1 MNKSFPIILDANP
14 SFSGVLDAKFDLFGH
29 GIGLAQLAVGVIG
42 LGTVIAGGGLYA
54 VKHHQRA
61 TSKFFN
67 SLLAISENKLS
78 NIPSVLSRGPMT
90 VGVDKQ
96 PMHKLKLHG
105 AYKSVALVGAI
116 RSGKTIFLSN
126 AILND
131 MFPWWYR
138 YCFPP
143 RGLFLTGSQKAT
155 NIDAWLKNQIATTV
169 KDDPWAAV
177 ADLLSQRRQE
187 QRLRLFLFRMFR
199 FSLPAFLLPQPAII
213 VIDQA
218 EKLLRAYRADF
229 LVGLYNLAK
238 EGRDDRLFRLVLVIN
253 SDNAVKA
260 LKLMNGGNMF
270 SVVQAPKVSREAIV
284 GKYGEDFAK
293 VFDDC
298 DGCIGV
304 ALDYLSDEERPK
316 DMPAKEYAAL
326 KKEKYTSDN
335 CLTDEITR
343 KEYNKAGEHSR
354 K

>member
-1 MNKSFPIILDANP
+1 MNILLSAPAKVGNIFDE
-14 SFSGVLDAKFDLFGH
+14 KFDIFGNE
-29 GIGLAQLAVGVIG
+29 IGLAQLAVGVLS
-42 LGTVIAGGGLYA
+42 LGTLVAGGGVYA

-78 NIPSVLSRGPMT
+78 NIPSVLSRGQMT

-96 PMHKLKLHG
+96 PIIKLNLHD
-105 AYKSVALVGAI
+105 AYKSVALIGAN

-138 YCFPP
+138 YCFPH
-143 RGLFLTGSQKAT
+143 RGLFLIGSQKAA
-155 NIDAWLKNQIATTV
+155 NIDVWLKNQIATTE
-169 KDDPWAAV
+169 KDDPWTAL

-187 QRLRLFLFRMFR
+187 QRVRLFLFRMFR
-199 FSLPAFLLPQPAII
+199 FSLPVFLLPQPAII

-218 EKLLRAYRADF
+218 EELLRAYRADF

-260 LKLMNGGNMF
+260 LELMNGGNMF
-270 SVVQAPKVSREAIV
+270 DVIEAPKVSREAIV
-284 GKYGEDFAK
+284 SNFGEEFSK
-293 VFDDC
+293 TFDEC

-304 ALDYLSDEERPK
+304 ALDFQADKKTAGMS
-316 DMPAKEYAAL
+316 AKEYCAL
-326 KKEKYTSDN
+326 QKERYISDN
-335 CLTDEITR
+335 CLTDEISR
-343 KEYNKAGEHSR
+343 EEYNKAREHFM

>member
-1 MNKSFPIILDANP
+1 M
-14 SFSGVLDAKFDLFGH
+14 KFDIFGH
-29 GIGLAQLAVGVIG
+29 GIGLAVGVIG
-42 LGTVIAGGGLYA
+42 LGTLVAGGGLYA

-78 NIPSVLSRGPMT
+78 NIPSVLSRGQMT

-96 PMHKLKLHG
+96 PISKLNLHD
-105 AYKSVALVGAI
+105 AYKSVALIGAN

-143 RGLFLTGSQKAT
+143 RGLFLIGSQKAA
-155 NIDAWLKNQIATTV
+155 NIDAWLKNQIATTE
-169 KDDPWAAV
+169 KDDPWAAL

-187 QRLRLFLFRMFR
+187 QRVRLFLFRMFR
-199 FSLPAFLLPQPAII
+199 FSLPVFLLPQPAII

-218 EKLLRAYRADF
+218 EELLRAYRADF

-260 LKLMNGGNMF
+260 LELMNGGNMF
-270 SVVQAPKVSREAIV
+270 DVIEAPKVSREAIV
-284 GKYGEDFAK
+284 SKFGEDFAK
-293 VFDDC
+293 TFDEC

-304 ALDYLSDEERPK
+304 ALDFLADKKKPAGMS
-316 DMPAKEYAAL
+316 AKEYGAL
-326 KKEKYTSDN
+326 KREKYTIDN
-335 CLTDEITR
+335 CLTDEISR
-343 KEYNKAGEHSR
+343 EEYNKAREHSM